1 MCCPSFLGW
10 SDETGTHS
18 NSKKSIDTQLPT
30 NKYISN
36 LYTLNIAPET
46 LLSVLL
52 SQTGLGLADVPR
64 SVETPP
70 CSASGWPFS
79 LQARPWK
86 HPVARVDCRHSFYLE
101 LSTSLTSWS
110 NLCEIFFLRSKTPR
124 CILIELAF
132 KTAGWTGSD
141 KVFHV
146 DDITTKT
153 QNYCSIMT
161 WHSTAITGAALFALV
176 SQASAQ
182 NVAQLTKNGKNVSLN
197 KSKCSRVYTSPLSP
211 TFLKKIHVS
220 SSLSRRAWLSRAF
233 LYFPTACHQF
243 QRRSI

>member
-1 MCCPSFLGW
+1 MCPQHIRRHCNVGYLLNTAIARNVSSRTLNQCLKKFLTFWVIVMEPLCIRYSFECHHRTYMKCQMWPATDDVSKVFFWVVTLKICSYFIISGKKQTNKNWLYIRVQQQMCCPSFLGW

-18 NSKKSIDTQLPT
+18 NSKKSIAYIST

-101 LSTSLTSWS
+101 GL
-110 NLCEIFFLRSKTPR
+110 
-124 CILIELAF
+124 
-132 KTAGWTGSD
+132 
-141 KVFHV
+141 
-146 DDITTKT
+146 
-153 QNYCSIMT
+153 
-161 WHSTAITGAALFALV
+161 
-176 SQASAQ
+176 
-182 NVAQLTKNGKNVSLN
+182 
-197 KSKCSRVYTSPLSP
+197 
-211 TFLKKIHVS
+211 
-220 SSLSRRAWLSRAF
+220 
-233 LYFPTACHQF
+233 
-243 QRRSI
+243 